1 MLQTVGGPKKKP
13 RHLSN
18 PWYEQCLNGNLLST
32 VQASVKT
39 LTVDEY
45 WGLLQ
50 IGIMF
55 LAFLAVVLIF
65 VYLAY
70 EKPSA

>member
-1 MLQTVGGPKKKP
+1 MYRRQGIG
-13 RHLSN
+13 
-18 PWYEQCLNGNLLST
+18 Q
-32 VQASVKT
+32 

-45 WGLLQ
+45 WDLLQ
-50 IGIMF
+50 IGITF
-55 LAFLAVVLIF
+55 LAFLAVIVIF